1 MDQCNDTSE
10 LDAND
15 SANDRDRIAELEA
28 RIAEL
33 SAVVA
38 RLDADATG
46 RGPAAADET
55 SSRRALLRNA
65 ALAATG
71 AVAAA
76 VWLDATPAAAL
87 DYPQLQ
93 NTVQLTGTPMQVTSK
108 VTNVGAATF
117 AFASGVSLAGA
128 AASPSYPCALGGWSV
143 EPAQPTGVY
152 GYSAVSGGNGVVG
165 QTDGPGATVGVF
177 GTALNGTGVFGDGA
191 VGMSASGTRYGF
203 EMAKADGAAI
213 RLSSTGR
220 LGAARLAPRLRSDA
234 HQVGEID
241 VDIAGD
247 LWYCAVAGTPGT
259 WRKLAGTTT
268 AGAFHPVVPARLYD
282 SRTPAPGPVAAL
294 FTGQTRLVNVAA
306 RRDTA
311 TGAGVE
317 NNYVPAGATAIACN
331 VTVVDTIG
339 AGFLTINPGGI
350 TAIGAATV
358 NWSASGQILN
368 NGVTLTLNAQREV
381 TVVAGGDPTAG
392 THVVLDV
399 TGYYL

>member
-1 MDQCNDTSE
+1 MDQRRHIIGTGD
-10 LDAND
+10 DGG
-15 SANDRDRIAELEA
+15 DRIAALEA
-28 RIAEL
+28 KIAALEATVTQL
-33 SAVVA
+33 GAGANTRPS
-38 RLDADATG
+38 ATG
-46 RGPAAADET
+46 DEP
-55 SSRRALLRNA
+55 SSRRSLLRTA
-65 ALAATG
+65 ALAAGG
-71 AVAAA
+71 AVAGA
-76 VWLDATPAAAL
+76 VVLQSSPAAASPAM
-87 DYPQLQ
+87 DLQ
-93 NTVQLTGTPMQVTSK
+93 NITQVTGIPTQ
-108 VTNVGAATF
+108 VTCKNSNPGAATF
-117 AFASGVSLAGA
+117 AFASGNGLNGA

-165 QTDGPGATVGVF
+165 QTDGTGATTGVF
-177 GTALNGTGVFGDGA
+177 GRALNGTGVSGDGA
-191 VGMSASGTRYGF
+191 VGISASGTRYGF
-203 EMAKADGAAI
+203 ELAKADGAAI
-213 RLSSTGR
+213 HLASTGYV
-220 LGAARLAPRLRSDA
+220 GAARLAPRLRSDA

-247 LWYCAVAGTPGT
+247 LWYCTAAGAPGT
-259 WRKLAGTTT
+259 WRKLAGTAT
-268 AGAFHPVVPARLYD
+268 AGAFHPVVPARVYD
-282 SRTPAPGPVAAL
+282 SRTPAPGPIAML

-306 RRDTA
+306 RRDIT

-350 TAIGAATV
+350 SAVNAATV

-368 NGVTLTLNAQREV
+368 NGVTLTVNGQREL
-381 TVVAGGDPTAG
+381 TVIAGGDAGAG